1 MLARAW
7 AMVGDPRNFK
17 AVCNVL
23 RTQIHRG
30 VSGSFYL
37 NRPGQ
42 HNLLYPFQSEDPSL
56 AEPHLYF
63 QIQDQKQKIIFPP
76 LYANAPFKK
85 AAWQK

>member
-1 MLARAW
+1 
-7 AMVGDPRNFK
+7 
-17 AVCNVL
+17 VL

-30 VSGSFYL
+30 VSGSFRL
-37 NRPGQ
+37 SHAGQ
-42 HNLLYPFQSEDPSL
+42 HNLLYPFQTEDPSL